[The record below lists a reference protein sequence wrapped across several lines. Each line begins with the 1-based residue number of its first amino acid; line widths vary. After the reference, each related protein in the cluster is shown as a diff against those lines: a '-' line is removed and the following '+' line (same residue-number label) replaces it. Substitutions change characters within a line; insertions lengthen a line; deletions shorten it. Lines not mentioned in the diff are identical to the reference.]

1 MLINAYNIKKE
12 SNTKY
17 IAESISDIC
26 NNGDVIALSGELG
39 SGKSTFAKYFIKNL
53 IKANSVPSPSYN
65 ILLTYNSKNKTIYH
79 MDAWRIKSENEAL
92 DLGISEMFEKS
103 IFIIEWAEKIKNIIP
118 SNSLKIRIKIEK
130 NKRTLLIEGNVSW
143 KKRLKS
149 LISND

>member
-12 SNTKY
+12 SNTKH
-17 IAESISDIC
+17 IAESISAIC

-65 ILLTYNSKNKTIYH
+65 ILITYNLKDTTICH
-79 MDAWRIKSENEAL
+79 MDAWRLKSENEAL
-92 DLGISEMFEKS
+92 NLGISEMFEKS

-118 SNSLKIRIKIEK
+118 SNSLKIKIKIEK
-130 NKRTLLIEGNVSW
+130 NKRTLLIEGNGSW
-143 KKRLKS
+143 KKRLKKF
-149 LISND
+149 ISND